1 MGLQGSRFADRK
13 TTPRLSGREKERPR
27 VERRI
32 LSPVRNE
39 VVLVGVRLTWLVALF
54 GAASADC
61 LYKACCRVDCFARQD
76 FPWKL

>member
-39 VVLVGVRLTWLVALF
+39 VVLVGFCTCAKSDKHGEVPRVQFSVRF
-54 GAASADC
+54 
-61 LYKACCRVDCFARQD
+61 
-76 FPWKL
+76 